1 MGYYAK
7 IDENNI
13 VTEVIVS
20 NIDFINSLEESNSYI
35 ETSKN
40 MYGGVYYDENTNQ
53 PSSNQSQLLR
63 KNYAGIGYIY
73 DENRDAFIPPKPF
86 NSWVLNE
93 SSCLW
98 DAPTAMPDDG
108 EIYTWNEVTQTWDL
122 VE

>member
-20 NIDFINSLEESNSYI
+20 NIDFINSLEESSSYI
-35 ETSKN
+35 ETCKN

-53 PSSNQSQLLR
+53 PSSNQSELLR
-63 KNYAGIGYIY
+63 KNYAGIGHIY
-73 DENRDAFIPPKPF
+73 DENRDAFIPPKLF

-108 EIYTWNEVTQTWDL
+108 EMYTWNEVTQTWDL